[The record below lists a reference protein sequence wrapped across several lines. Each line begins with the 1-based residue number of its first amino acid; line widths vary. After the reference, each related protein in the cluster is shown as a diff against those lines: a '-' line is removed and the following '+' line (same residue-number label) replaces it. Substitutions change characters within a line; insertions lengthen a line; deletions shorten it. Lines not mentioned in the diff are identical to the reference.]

1 MFLKKLSLIILLVSA
16 STASYAQNT
25 SSGKT
30 LSDIGNNDG
39 SVRII
44 EPKKDVQ
51 IAESA
56 TIDTEKFEFGVYAGF
71 LAVEDFNTN
80 PVLGASFSYHLTPK
94 IMLQLNYGQSD
105 VEKASFEKNIE
116 NASFLA
122 DADRRFD
129 YYNLL
134 AGYKVLRGRSFFGA
148 NKKYN
153 SDIYLLAGLGSVDYA
168 GDSNTSVV
176 IGTSYRVVLTDY
188 LTANLDVRGHSVDR
202 EFLNDSKQT
211 FNAEYVIGI
220 NVLF

>member
-1 MFLKKLSLIILLVSA
+1 MFIKRISVAILLTCISA
-16 STASYAQNT
+16 ISYAQNT

-30 LSDIGNNDG
+30 LSDIGDNDG

-44 EPKKDVQ
+44 EPKKDIQ
-51 IAESA
+51 IADSA

-80 PVLGASFSYHLTPK
+80 PVVGASFSYHLTPTL
-94 IMLQLNYGQSD
+94 MLQLNYGQSE

-116 NASFLA
+116 NANFLA

-153 SDIYLLAGLGSVDYA
+153 SDIYLLAGFGSVDYA

-176 IGTSYRVVLTDY
+176 IGTSYRVVLTDF

-202 EFLNDSKQT
+202 DFLNDSKRT